1 MFNHERTE
9 NTAGCT
15 TLRLGLHVGSMDTDM
30 TASVTAPKSDPA
42 LVAKIA
48 IDGIEAD
55 LSEMLADERSR
66 EVRAALSGGAA
77 ALYPT

>member
-1 MFNHERTE
+1 
-9 NTAGCT
+9 
-15 TLRLGLHVGSMDTDM
+15 M
-30 TASVTAPKSDPA
+30 TVSVTAPKSDAA

-48 IDGIEAD
+48 IDGIDAD
-55 LSEMLADERSR
+55 LSEILAD

>member
-1 MFNHERTE
+1 
-9 NTAGCT
+9 
-15 TLRLGLHVGSMDTDM
+15 M

>member
-48 IDGIEAD
+48 IDGIGAD
-55 LSEMLADERSR
+55 LSEILAEERR

-77 ALYPT
+77 AHPT